1 MNHLFKEKKRFV
13 LQRLQYL
20 ALHHNRDYY
29 ISMIPIVEML
39 EFYELDILES
49 YRWTIDEEYCKLFHS
64 KKAFEPLGHRIA
76 SLL

>member
-1 MNHLFKEKKRFV
+1 MYNTLMNHLFKEKKRFV

-20 ALHHNRDYY
+20 AIHHNRDYY

-49 YRWTIDEEYCKLFHS
+49 YR
-64 KKAFEPLGHRIA
+64 
-76 SLL
+76 